1 MDFSEL
7 LLKRESV
14 RRYSQKPVAQK
25 DIELIMEAC
34 RLAPSACNSQPWR
47 FVVVTDPEPREKV
60 ARATFGKLLRFNRFV
75 MQAPVIVALVA

>member
-14 RRYSQKPVAQK
+14 RRYSNQPVAK
-25 DIELIMEAC
+25 EDIELVMEAC

-47 FVVVTDPEPREKV
+47 FVVVTDSELREKV
-60 ARATFGKLLRFNRFV
+60 ARATFGKVLRFNCFV
-75 MQAPVIVALVA
+75 LQANDIF